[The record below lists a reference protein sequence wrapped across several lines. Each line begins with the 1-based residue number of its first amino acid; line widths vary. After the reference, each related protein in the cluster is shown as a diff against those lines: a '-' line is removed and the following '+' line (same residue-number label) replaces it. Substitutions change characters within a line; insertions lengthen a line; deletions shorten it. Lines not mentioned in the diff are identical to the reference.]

1 MKLLHRVRFLIG
13 QAYLNSLSLFKVH
26 RIRTGISCKAYG
38 IPIIDIRKG
47 CKLVIGD
54 NVVLNSV
61 SKPYH
66 ASMFSPVKMVADRP
80 GAVIRIGSETR
91 IHGSCIHA
99 YKSISIG
106 KNCLIAANCQI
117 MDGSG
122 HDASFNDVDKRIHTI
137 GHAKDVVIEDSV
149 WLGLNTIVL
158 PGVRIGRGSI
168 ISAGSVVCNDI
179 PPMCIARGNPAIVIK
194 KFGER

>member
-1 MKLLHRVRFLIG
+1 MKLLHRARFVIG
-13 QAYLNSLSLFKVH
+13 QAYLHCLSLFNVH
-26 RIRTGISCKAYG
+26 RIQTGISCKAYG

-47 CKLVIGD
+47 CKLIMGN
-54 NVVLNSV
+54 NVVLNSLAE
-61 SKPYH
+61 PYH
-66 ASMFSPVKMVADRP
+66 AGMYGAVKIMADRE
-80 GAVIRIGSETR
+80 GATISIGDDTR

-122 HDASFNDVDKRIHTI
+122 HDASFNDVDKRIRTI
-137 GHAKDVVIEDSV
+137 GHAKVVVIEDSV

-168 ISAGSVVCNDI
+168 ISAGSVVCDDI
-179 PPMCIARGNPAIVIK
+179 PPMCIARGNPAMIIK
-194 KFGER
+194 RYGE